1 MARYRD
7 KSKVYLTIN
16 IYSQS
21 LTEDCLYKFSE
32 HLGSSMV
39 LSILLRGLSG
49 KKRV

>member
-21 LTEDCLYKFSE
+21 LTEDCLGYI
-32 HLGSSMV
+32 SSV
-39 LSILLRGLSG
+39 NI
-49 KKRV
+49 